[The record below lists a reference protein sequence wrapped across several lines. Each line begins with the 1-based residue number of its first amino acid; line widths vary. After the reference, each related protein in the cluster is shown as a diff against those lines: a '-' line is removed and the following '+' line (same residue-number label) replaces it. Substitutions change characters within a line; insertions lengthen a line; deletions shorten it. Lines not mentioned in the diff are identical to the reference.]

1 MILISVV
8 EGHRFLGGFIG
19 SNASTQEYI
28 QERVGMWVRRIEKLS
43 DTTVSQ
49 PQAAFAAL
57 SKVLQFEWSYL
68 QRVVNDDSA
77 AYLPISE
84 CLTDRFLPSIL
95 GGTISEVAV
104 VFANTN
110 GRTWDTRSNRII
122 PKCIY
127 NL

>member
-1 MILISVV
+1 
-8 EGHRFLGGFIG
+8 
-19 SNASTQEYI
+19 
-28 QERVGMWVRRIEKLS
+28 MWVRRIEKLS

-84 CLTDRFLPSIL
+84 CLTDRFFAIYPRWYDIRSCCCLCQHEWEDL
-95 GGTISEVAV
+95 GYQIQPNHTKMHLQPLRLVP
-104 VFANTN
+104 N
-110 GRTWDTRSNRII
+110 
-122 PKCIY
+122 P
-127 NL
+127 L